1 MRILALAILLPLLAL
16 PARAQAPTAPP
27 GPPTPPAQAEP
38 AIRLYEVTV
47 VPTGDGALDAA
58 IAAATRLV
66 LLQERAPTDLPGILA
81 RARGDLERLR
91 AALDSEGYFAGA
103 AEVRVAGQDPAAVRF
118 VPPPDDGTPIP
129 VTIRATPGPR
139 YRITR
144 VAAPGA
150 EGRPEAAALQDL
162 VGEPARG
169 ANVVSAQQ
177 QLIERLLASGHPFA
191 AVSARDVLVDH
202 DRQAME
208 ITLDTAPG
216 PFATFANSTV
226 SGTQRVDPG
235 FLRRFTDRRLADR
248 PYDPARL
255 SRARADVTALGVFD
269 SVRLDTGEA
278 LDPDGRL
285 PVQLTVTER
294 LRRAIGVNAAY
305 ETRFGATLG
314 GFFEHRN
321 LFGQAERL
329 RIEAAATRLGAREA
343 NRFGYRIGPTLRV
356 PALFGGAYGFAGS
369 LFLLRERQDQSFDRD
384 AVTGSFLLERRLNDR
399 LVIST
404 GPVFEVGRSGPAR
417 GELVANQVLGWQVQ
431 ARWDSTDSL
440 LNPRRG
446 FRVTGTATPS
456 YTFREG
462 NPYLLLRATAST
474 YFDVS
479 GDGRSIVAVRG
490 GYGNLLGVQ
499 AQDVPFSQ
507 RFFAG
512 GGGSVRGYDFQSI
525 SPRDPRTRAKVGG
538 SSLAEASAE
547 WRQRIG
553 ANWGA
558 VGFVDAGRVGGAAG
572 GDAAWRLGVGVGV
585 RYYTALGPFRADV
598 ALPLVRQQGSQ
609 GYGLYLGLGH
619 AF

>member
-1 MRILALAILLPLLAL
+1 LRILALAILLPLLAL
-16 PARAQAPTAPP
+16 PAGAQPPAAPP
-27 GPPTPPAQAEP
+27 LVDTEAEP
-38 AIRLYEVTV
+38 AIRLYETTII
-47 VPTGDGALDAA
+47 PTGDGALDAA

-66 LLQERAPTDLPGILA
+66 LLQERAPTDLPGLLA

-91 AALDSEGYFAGA
+91 AALDSEGYFAGSA
-103 AEVRVAGQDPAAVRF
+103 VVHVAGQDPAAPRF
-118 VPPPDDGTPIP
+118 AAPPDDGTPIP

-144 VAAPGA
+144 VAAPGIA
-150 EGRPEAAALQDL
+150 GRPEAAALQDL

-169 ANVVSAQQ
+169 AAVVEAQE
-177 QLIERLLASGHPFA
+177 QLIERLLATGYPFA
-191 AVSARDVLVDH
+191 AVTARDVLVDH
-202 DRQAME
+202 DRRAME
-208 ITLDTAPG
+208 ITLDIAPG
-216 PFATFANSTV
+216 PFARFAHAEV
-226 SGTQRVDPG
+226 SGTQRVNPD
-235 FLRRFTDRRLADR
+235 FLRRFTDRRLADH

-269 SVRLDTGEA
+269 SVRLDTGDA
-278 LDPDGRL
+278 LAPDGRL
-285 PVQLTVTER
+285 PVALAVNER
-294 LRRAIGVNAAY
+294 PRRAIGVNAAF

-343 NRFGYRIGPTLRV
+343 DRFGYRIGPALRM
-356 PALFGGAYGFAGS
+356 PAVFGSAYGFVGS
-369 LFLLRERQDQSFDRD
+369 VFLLRERLDQSYDRD
-384 AVTGSFLLERRLNDR
+384 AVTGSFLLERRLNER
-399 LVIST
+399 LTLSA

-417 GELVANQVLGWQVQ
+417 GELESNQVLGWQVQ

-440 LNPRRG
+440 LDPRRG
-446 FRVTGTATPS
+446 VRATGTATPS

-462 NPYLLLRATAST
+462 NPYLLLRASAST
-474 YFDVS
+474 YFDMS
-479 GDGRSIVAVRG
+479 GDGRSILAVRG
-490 GYGNLLGVQ
+490 GYGHLLGVR
-499 AQDVPFSQ
+499 AQGVPFSQ

-512 GGGSVRGYDFQSI
+512 GGGSIRGYDFQSI
-525 SPRDPRTRAKVGG
+525 SPRDPRTGAKVGG
-538 SSLAEASAE
+538 ATLAEASVE
-547 WRQRIG
+547 WRQRFG

-558 VGFVDAGRVGGAAG
+558 VGFVDAGQVGGAT
-572 GDAAWRLGVGVGV
+572 GDTAAWRLGVGVGV